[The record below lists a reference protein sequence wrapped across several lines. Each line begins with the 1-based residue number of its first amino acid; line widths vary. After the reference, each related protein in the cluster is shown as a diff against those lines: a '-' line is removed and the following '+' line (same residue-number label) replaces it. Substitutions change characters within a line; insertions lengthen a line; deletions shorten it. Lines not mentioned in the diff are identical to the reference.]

1 MGHQFLYNEFT
12 EQDCK
17 SEGTFS
23 SVKNDSNS
31 GRYTMNKKNGCLF
44 VIVAILYFP
53 IGVILALAKNYK

>member
-31 GRYTMNKKNGCLF
+31 GRYTMNKKKRLF
-44 VIVAILYFP
+44 ICDCCYSVFP
-53 IGVILALAKNYK
+53 YWCDLGIGEEL